1 MSTKPSPGGKWR
13 ATDEIDPSLERLV
26 NATLLVP
33 FPGAAPP
40 RWVLEGLERGVS
52 GVTLF
57 AINGNVPGT
66 GELSALTAAAAS
78 RRRTPSSRSTRRAA
92 T

>member
-1 MSTKPSPGGKWR
+1 MS
-13 ATDEIDPSLERLV
+13 DPSLERLV

-33 FPGAAPP
+33 FPGAAAP

-57 AINGNVPGT
+57 AINGNVAERGRADRPHRR
-66 GELSALTAAAAS
+66 AA
-78 RRRTPSSRSTRRAA
+78 RGRPTRSSPSTRRAA